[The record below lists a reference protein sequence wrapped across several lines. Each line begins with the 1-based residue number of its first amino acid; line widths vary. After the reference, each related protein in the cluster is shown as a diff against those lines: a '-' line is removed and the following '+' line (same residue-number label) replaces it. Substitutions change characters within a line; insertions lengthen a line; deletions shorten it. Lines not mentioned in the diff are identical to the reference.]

1 MSTRAAYGFRHKKQ
15 DYISYNHS
23 DGYPSGLGYEVL
35 EALTSFTLTK
45 DIEYLRSRVD
55 KVHLIHK
62 EDNHTFSKEEF
73 LSIVERLDNL
83 GIYNNLKSEYSA
95 ITEIPAIPV
104 LYHTAGN
111 VDTIIDQENAT
122 PYMLDSGNFMN
133 DSLFCEWAYVIN
145 LDEQV
150 VEFYR
155 GFNQNPEAKGR
166 YAAKTNDYGS
176 KQYNGVALI
185 GTVPFAVIDSWTK
198 DDIADFTINLERF
211 ANFIIGKNNIE
222 ESYKNVKQEVINQ
235 AALEL
240 SSIKDIV
247 LED

>member
-1 MSTRAAYGFRHKKQ
+1 MSTRAAYGFRHKNQ

-23 DGYPSGLGYEVL
+23 DGYPNGLGYDVL

-45 DIEYLRSRVD
+45 DIEYLRSCID
-55 KVHLIHK
+55 KVHLIYRDEK
-62 EDNHTFSKEEF
+62 HTFSKEEF

-95 ITEIPAIPV
+95 ITEISSIPV
-104 LYHTAGN
+104 FNHIMGKI
-111 VDTIIDQENAT
+111 DTFIDRENAI

-166 YAAKTNDYGS
+166 YAAKNNDYGS
-176 KQYNGVALI
+176 KEYNGVALI
-185 GTVPFAVIDSWTK
+185 GTVPFAIIDSWTK

-211 ANFIIGKNNIE
+211 ANFIVGKYNVE
-222 ESYKNVKQEVINQ
+222 ESYKNIKQEVIDK
-235 AALEL
+235 AITDL
-240 SSIKDIV
+240 SSIKDV
-247 LED
+247 VFDE

>member
-1 MSTRAAYGFRHKKQ
+1 MSTRAAYGFRHKNQ

-23 DGYPSGLGYEVL
+23 DGYPNGLGYDVL

-45 DIEYLRSRVD
+45 DIEYLRSCID
-55 KVHLIHK
+55 KVHLIYRD
-62 EDNHTFSKEEF
+62 ENHAFSREEF

-83 GIYNNLKSEYSA
+83 GIYNNLKSECSA
-95 ITEIPAIPV
+95 ITEISSISV
-104 LYHTAGN
+104 FNHIMGKI
-111 VDTIIDQENAT
+111 DTLIDRENAI

-150 VEFYR
+150 IEFYR

-166 YAAKTNDYGS
+166 YAANTNDYGS
-176 KQYNGVALI
+176 KEYNGVALI

-211 ANFIIGKNNIE
+211 ANFIVGKYNVE
-222 ESYKNVKQEVINQ
+222 ESYKNIKQEVIDK
-235 AALEL
+235 AITDL
-240 SSIKDIV
+240 SSIKDV
-247 LED
+247 VFDE

>member
-1 MSTRAAYGFRHKKQ
+1 MSTRAAYGFRHKNQ

-23 DGYPSGLGYEVL
+23 DGYPNGLGYDVL

-45 DIEYLRSRVD
+45 DIEYLRSCID
-55 KVHLIHK
+55 KVHLIYRD
-62 EDNHTFSKEEF
+62 ENHAFSREEF

-83 GIYNNLKSEYSA
+83 GIYNNLKSKCSA
-95 ITEIPAIPV
+95 ITEISSISV
-104 LYHTAGN
+104 FNHIMGKI
-111 VDTIIDQENAT
+111 DTLIDRENAI

-150 VEFYR
+150 IEFYR

-166 YAAKTNDYGS
+166 YAANTNDYGS
-176 KQYNGVALI
+176 KEYNGVALI

-211 ANFIIGKNNIE
+211 ANFIVGKYNVE
-222 ESYKNVKQEVINQ
+222 ESYKNIKQEVIDK
-235 AALEL
+235 AITDL
-240 SSIKDIV
+240 SSIKDV
-247 LED
+247 VFDE